1 MAQAVTIREGDTTG
15 NTPGTDAIDIQA
27 VRDDGPAQAATGA
40 RSMAV
45 GHSNTAAGVSSVA
58 VGSKNFVSSAATL
71 GLAFGDEN
79 KVYASGASAFGSG
92 ISNFVADS
100 LMIGPSDSAKI
111 TILPDGKVG
120 IGTAAPASKLNIAG
134 GLLIGRNNTTVGQ
147 PAASGAYISS
157 RVTRNDSSYSGAAVW
172 YKFASLPPSNNG
184 NGPLLHID
192 FVGGSYSSFNKHVF
206 SAMLGTRNGVIAKIT
221 HAAGDRS
228 FGMGASGVVMYEERN
243 PEGVITGYS
252 LYIKLSAWRFSGGQ
266 VSVTDGSW
274 SYGATFYDIENGSP
288 TTTTTPPGDLV
299 FDSTEATAYRGIFVD
314 YNMDR
319 VGIGTAAPAATF
331 DVNGDARISGALTL
345 AGRPVAVTTGTSAQT
360 WTNSQVFNSRVD
372 VVSAS
377 TATNPTFVV
386 GNSSGQNLFLTTWG
400 SAQGGT
406 RFGLSRNDMSLIE
419 GQNSGPFVLGTSA
432 SQPLVFGTAG
442 LERMRV
448 DPAGYVGI
456 GTTAPEAKLQV
467 AGSGIFGVAGTGQG
481 TNSITF
487 RADSGSTNVDLF
499 ALNFQRSKYDPTGT
513 AASIVFGREQSE
525 REANISFR
533 TNAGSGLVE
542 RLRVTA
548 SGNVGIG
555 TSPSSSAK
563 LHVAGGVRVEGPL
576 STAAIPNV
584 VPIVI
589 RGSDW
594 RHAYMGGTGD
604 MLKIGTTAYAAVK
617 AVTGSYRGLTLT
629 IINRSD
635 YGLVS
640 RMQYDTWKTG
650 VEADNL
656 AAALNALNKD
666 QIGFLT
672 SRDSWEDNVT
682 PDLRA
687 AFGRLGLTK
696 AQAVKSGAGSPNRHP
711 YAAIFDGASNGKAGG
726 NVIEV
731 MQPRD
736 DADQPY
742 AEIRGWL
749 IDGAFAVTPTTKINS
764 LHSPAGDTQA
774 LRVAYNGDVDVK
786 TTLRVP
792 KRGDIDMGA
801 FTTGPNPSN

>member
-71 GLAFGDEN
+71 GLAFGDDN
-79 KVYASGASAFGSG
+79 KIYAPGASAFGSG
-92 ISNFVADS
+92 ISNSVAGS
-100 LMIGPSDSAKI
+100 LMIGPADFAKI
-111 TILPDGKVG
+111 TILPDGNVG

-157 RVTRNDSSYSGAAVW
+157 RVTRNDSSYSGAAAW

-299 FDSTEATAYRGIFVD
+299 FDSTDATAYRGIFVD

-400 SAQGGT
+400 STQGGT

-448 DPAGYVGI
+448 DPAGNVGI

-481 TNSITF
+481 TNSVTF
-487 RADSGSTNVDLF
+487 RADSGAANVDLF
-499 ALNFQRSKYDPTGT
+499 SLNFQRSNYDPTGT
-513 AASIVFGREQSE
+513 AASIVFGREASAKE
-525 REANISFR
+525 GNISLR
-533 TNAGSGLVE
+533 TNSGSGLVE

-555 TSPSSSAK
+555 TSPSWSAK
-563 LHVAGGVRVEGPL
+563 LHVAGGARIEGPI

-584 VPIVI
+584 VPIAI

-594 RHAYMGGTGD
+594 QHVGAD
-604 MLKIGTTAYAAVK
+604 SLKIGNTNYPVAGAI
-617 AVTGSYRGLTLT
+617 GLTLT
-629 IINRSD
+629 VINRVD
-635 YGLVS
+635 YSLVS
-640 RMQYDTWKTG
+640 RAQYDTYG
-650 VEADNL
+650 SAAASADL
-656 AAALNALNKD
+656 AAALNALDKS
-666 QIGFLT
+666 QIGILT
-672 SRDSWEDNVT
+672 SRDAWEKNVT
-682 PDLRA
+682 NDLRA

-696 AQAVKSGAGSPNRHP
+696 AQSVKSNPDASIRHP

-731 MQPRD
+731 MQPRN

-792 KRGDIDMGA
+792 QRGDIGMGA

>member
-1 MAQAVTIREGDTTG
+1 MTG

-27 VRDDGPAQAATGA
+27 IRKNGATQAATGQE
-40 RSMAV
+40 SMAI
-45 GHSNTAAGVSSVA
+45 GHSNTAAGQESMAIGRSNTAAGASSVA
-58 VGSKNFVSSAATL
+58 VGSLNVVNSSATL

-79 KVYASGASAFGSG
+79 KILAPGASAFGSG
-92 ISNFVADS
+92 ITNSIADS

-111 TILPDGKVG
+111 TILPDGNVG

-157 RVTRNDSSYSGAAVW
+157 RVTRNDSSYSGAAAW

-243 PEGVITGYS
+243 PEGVITGFS

-299 FDSTEATAYRGIFVD
+299 FDSTDATAYRGIFVD

-331 DVNGDARISGALTL
+331 DVKGDAKITGALS
-345 AGRPVAVTTGTSAQT
+345 VTGTFTPAGPINMAAGQTLSLPSAGKISVNT
-360 WTNSQVFNSRVD
+360 TATMGGVH
-372 VVSAS
+372 VVPTGTIGLGDGDFTAAAFS
-377 TATNPTFVV
+377 TATSDGVQKLGIDPNQIVNAGADLNIQSTNRGIRLNAASANP
-386 GNSSGQNLFLTTWG
+386 
-400 SAQGGT
+400 
-406 RFGLSRNDMSLIE
+406 D
-419 GQNSGPFVLGTSA
+419 
-432 SQPLVFGTAG
+432 TAG
-442 LERMRV
+442 DDLV
-448 DPAGYVGI
+448 I
-456 GTTAPEAKLQV
+456 TA
-467 AGSGIFGVAGTGQG
+467 
-481 TNSITF
+481 
-487 RADSGSTNVDLF
+487 D
-499 ALNFQRSKYDPTGT
+499 
-513 AASIVFGREQSE
+513 
-525 REANISFR
+525 
-533 TNAGSGLVE
+533 
-542 RLRVTA
+542 
-548 SGNVGIG
+548 GNVGIG
-555 TSPSSSAK
+555 TTTAPQAK
-563 LHVAGGVRVEGPL
+563 LHVAGAARIEGPI

-594 RHAYMGGTGD
+594 RHADQGGSGD
-604 MLKIGTTAYAAVK
+604 ILKIGSTNFSYAGGV
-617 AVTGSYRGLTLT
+617 GLALT
-629 IINRSD
+629 V
-635 YGLVS
+635 VS
-640 RMQYDTWKTG
+640 R
-650 VEADNL
+650 ADYSIISRARYNTYGSAAASADL
-656 AAALNALNKD
+656 AAALNALDKS
-666 QIGFLT
+666 QIGILT
-672 SRDSWEDNVT
+672 SRDAWENSVT
-682 PDLRA
+682 TDLRA

-696 AQAVKSGAGSPNRHP
+696 AQAVKSGSSSHHRHP

-792 KRGDIDMGA
+792 QRGDIGMGA